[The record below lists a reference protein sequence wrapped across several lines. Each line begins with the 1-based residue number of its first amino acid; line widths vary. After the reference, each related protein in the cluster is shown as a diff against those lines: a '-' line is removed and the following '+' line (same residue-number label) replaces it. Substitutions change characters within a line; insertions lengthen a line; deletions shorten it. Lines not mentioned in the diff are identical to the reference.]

1 MRGLAEIAREY
12 TLLAPSTE
20 LAAALFDAVERA
32 HRDSGLRVWPTP
44 KVRDF
49 TRWLREGHAVRRLE
63 DARLPRL
70 LGAPDERELW
80 RATIESSGM
89 GPDILDPAGAVRAAR
104 RARRTLYDHGIPRAA
119 LAREAALSEELRAFL
134 EWNRAF
140 EQRCRLLDCTDAAEL
155 LGAPP
160 AAPEPVAWIDT
171 PAWRPAA
178 RRWLERH
185 GRRLDPAV
193 IAPGTAG
200 RAHFKAPAEEL
211 ASIAEWAAAGL
222 RSAERFRAWICIP
235 GLEQRRAEVVDV
247 FDAALA
253 PGRFELS
260 ATSGAP
266 PYAVAGGAPLSD
278 FAPVRAAL
286 ELLDASLG
294 PVSLPQFSRLLR
306 APELQACAAQAS
318 ASARLDLELRARGS
332 AQAGL
337 AEWLELAGRLAG
349 ARELGVVGALTR
361 LGTALRTLE
370 ALHGS
375 RPVSR
380 WIPAWVA
387 ALDAA
392 SWGFRE
398 RWSSVEYQAAERF
411 RELLAELAAADA
423 IFGLQSRRAAQGIL
437 RRAAAETVFQE
448 QTGVPQ
454 IAVSGQLMDPF
465 LPYDGLWIAGC
476 TEERWP
482 PRTDPTPLLPVRLQR
497 EFGVV
502 AASADSQLR
511 FAADLQ
517 ARWIARARACVFSCA
532 DPGDGRSAT
541 ASPLAPPAA
550 AEITAAAPEPHWRAL
565 RASAT
570 PLERIAD
577 ELAPPFGPEERTRGV
592 ATLQAQ
598 SRCAFRGF
606 AEGRL
611 RCERLERPV
620 PGFDERER
628 GEMVHHALEHLW
640 TVLGDSDRLHALAA
654 EEQAASIAQS
664 VARAVARQV
673 RKRDPGPRWRERER
687 ERLER
692 LLARWLDL
700 ERQRLPF
707 TVERIE
713 HEERVLRFAGLDF
726 AVRLDRMDRLADGA
740 RILLDYKTGSAAA
753 DWRGDRPDNP
763 QLPVYALLHPSN
775 LVAVAYAKVNAA
787 DLDFIAE
794 TEREAVFR
802 PSGRRS
808 KLEGQTDFP
817 ALIGLWEQRVEALA
831 RAFAAGHAE
840 VAPTLSACKT
850 CRLQGLCRVPAAL
863 GEGTS
868 DD

>member
-1 MRGLAEIAREY
+1 
-12 TLLAPSTE
+12 
-20 LAAALFDAVERA
+20 
-32 HRDSGLRVWPTP
+32 
-44 KVRDF
+44 VRDF
-49 TRWLREGHAVRRLE
+49 SRWLREGHAARRLE

-70 LGAPDERELW
+70 LGEPDERELW
-80 RATIESSGM
+80 RAAIESSGM
-89 GPDILDPAGAVRAAR
+89 GADILDPAGAVRAAR
-104 RARRTLYDHGIPRAA
+104 RARRTLHEHAIPPEAI
-119 LAREAALSEELRAFL
+119 AREAALSEELGAFL
-134 EWNRAF
+134 EWNRVF
-140 EQRCRLLDCTDAAEL
+140 EQRCRGLDCIDAAEL
-155 LGAPP
+155 IGAPP
-160 AAPEPVAWIDT
+160 AAPGPVAWIDT

-185 GRRLDPAV
+185 GKRLEPAMV
-193 IAPGTAG
+193 APSTAG
-200 RAHFKAPAEEL
+200 RVHFTSQAGEL
-211 ASIAEWAAAGL
+211 ASIAEWAAKGL
-222 RSAERFRAWICIP
+222 RAAERFRAWICIP

-253 PGRFELS
+253 PQRFGLS
-260 ATSGAP
+260 AASGAA
-266 PYAVAGGAPLSD
+266 PYAVAGGVPLSD

-294 PVSLPQFSRLLR
+294 GVSLPQFSRMLR
-306 APELQACAAQAS
+306 APELQASDAEAGVAAT
-318 ASARLDLELRARGS
+318 LDIELRARGS
-332 AQAGL
+332 AEAGL
-337 AEWLELAGRLAG
+337 AEWLTLAERLAG
-349 ARELGVVGALTR
+349 TRELGAVGALTR
-361 LGTALRTLE
+361 LGAAQRALEELR
-370 ALHGS
+370 GS

-380 WIPAWVA
+380 WIPAWIA
-387 ALDAA
+387 AFDAA
-392 SWGFRE
+392 PWSLRE

-423 IFGLQSRRAAQGIL
+423 IFGSQSRRSAQGIL

-448 QTGVPQ
+448 QTGVPR

-465 LPYDGLWIAGC
+465 LPYGGLWIAGC

-482 PRTDPTPLLPVRLQR
+482 PRPDPTPLLPVRLQR
-497 EFGVV
+497 EFGVL

-511 FAADLQ
+511 HAEDLQ
-517 ARWIARARACVFSCA
+517 ARWVARAHECVFSLA

-541 ASPLAPPAA
+541 PSPLLPRAA
-550 AEITAAAPEPHWRAL
+550 AEVAAAEPEPHWHAL
-565 RASAT
+565 RASA
-570 PLERIAD
+570 PVLERIVD
-577 ELAPPFGPEERTRGV
+577 ERAPPFSAEERARGV
-592 ATLQAQ
+592 TALQAQ

-606 AEGRL
+606 AEARL

-620 PGFDERER
+620 PGFNDRER

-802 PSGRRS
+802 PAGRRS

-817 ALIGLWEQRVEALA
+817 ALIALWEQRVEALA
-831 RAFAAGHAE
+831 RAFSAGHAE